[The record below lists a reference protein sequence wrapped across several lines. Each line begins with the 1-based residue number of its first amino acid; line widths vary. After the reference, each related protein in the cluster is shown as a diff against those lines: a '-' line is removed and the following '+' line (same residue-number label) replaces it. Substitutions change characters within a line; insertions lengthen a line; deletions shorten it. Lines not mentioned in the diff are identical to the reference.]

1 MEMHTTKQ
9 SEPDVV
15 SFKNADGT
23 YNRTISILCA
33 QLGTVGGMSAATLSR
48 NMKTIIEHVT
58 GKTLDPSNKFSQH
71 FMSDT
76 IYLAEGLSQEAC
88 KTIMEEEAEKI
99 DAPGWTVG
107 HDGTQV
113 YGNEIMHYNVTV
125 GGQDLTLGIIP
136 IPAKDSATQQEGFEQ
151 VCSDVLRGS
160 TSIPSIG
167 NLNPIHS
174 QLGGSLNDTA
184 SSALKLSR
192 LLLEQKVEEVFKVI
206 LHTRISQFL
215 IFQCLSGV

>member
-1 MEMHTTKQ
+1 VKALALSESDLQGLHMEMHTTKQ

-48 NMKTIIEHVT
+48 NMKTIIEDVT

-136 IPAKDSATQQEGFEQ
+136 TLRTVPRSRKASNK
-151 VCSDVLRGS
+151 CVLMFS
-160 TSIPSIG
+160 VAVPPFHPLAISILS
-167 NLNPIHS
+167 
-174 QLGGSLNDTA
+174 TA
-184 SSALKLSR
+184 SS
-192 LLLEQKVEEVFKVI
+192 VEV
-206 LHTRISQFL
+206 
-215 IFQCLSGV
+215 